1 MKALHQTWQEKRDQ
15 YVPKSIGNGNRS
27 IAASGQGATII
38 DENGAEFIDFA
49 GAIGTMNVGHSH
61 PKVVEAAKKQM
72 DKITHPGFNVI
83 MYDSYIELAARL
95 SNLAPGAEA
104 KKTALFNSG
113 AEAVENAVKIARKA
127 TGRSGVLT
135 FERGFHGR
143 TNMTMAMTAKVKPY
157 KHKFGPFSPEV
168 YHAPYP
174 YMFRRPA
181 SMTER
186 EYEQHVI
193 EELDL
198 FLKTEVA
205 PDELA
210 CIVMEPVQGE
220 GGFIVPPASFVRYV
234 AELCRDH
241 GILFVSD
248 EIQAGFART
257 GKWFAIEHF
266 GVEPDLITVSK
277 SLAAGFP
284 LSGVIGKAEVMDAAG
299 PGEIGG
305 TYCGNPVACEAALA
319 VINIIESERLNER
332 AEWLGAKWEQ
342 YAGEWEKSYSWI
354 RGHRRLGAMAAF
366 EIVKADGLT
375 PDPEKTA
382 RVTKKANEHGL
393 LLLSAGVHGNVIR
406 FLAPIVITEVELS
419 KGVEKLEF
427 VLKEIE
433 GEVI

>member
-1 MKALHQTWQEKRDQ
+1 MKTAHQTWQEKRDQ
-15 YVPKSIGNGNRS
+15 YVPRSIGNGNRS
-27 IAASGQGATII
+27 IAASGLGATII
-38 DENGAEFIDFA
+38 DENGSELIDFA

-61 PKVVEAAKKQM
+61 PKVVEAAKQQI
-72 DKITHPGFNVI
+72 DKITHPGFNVV
-83 MYDSYIELAARL
+83 MYESYIELAARL
-95 SNLAPGAEA
+95 SNLAPGAME

-157 KHKFGPFSPEV
+157 KHKFGPFAPEV

-174 YMFRRPA
+174 YAFRRPA
-181 SMTER
+181 SMTES

-193 EELDL
+193 AELDL
-198 FLKTEVA
+198 FFKTEVA

-220 GGFIVPPASFVRYV
+220 GGFIVPPASFVRYI
-234 AELCRDH
+234 AELCREH

-257 GKWFAIEHF
+257 GKWFAVEHF

-284 LSGVIGKAEVMDAAG
+284 LSGVIAGSEVMDAAG

-319 VINIIESERLNER
+319 VIDIIESEKLNER
-332 AEWLGAKWEQ
+332 AEWLGSKWEQ
-342 YAGEWEKSYSWI
+342 YAGEWERSYNWI
-354 RGHRRLGAMAAF
+354 RGKRRLGAMAAF
-366 EIVKADGLT
+366 EIVQADGIT

-393 LLLSAGVHGNVIR
+393 LLLSAGLHGNVIR
-406 FLAPIVITEVELS
+406 FLAPIVITEEELS
-419 KGVEKLEF
+419 KGMEKLEY

-433 GEVI
+433 GEVV